1 MKRKFRDYYRELLLT
16 FPSFGWLCFFFVIPA
31 CIVYTFA
38 FRTSDA
44 TGTILPEWTIASLKA
59 LYDET
64 TFKIAWRTIWLSVT
78 TMVIC
83 VAAALPVSYY
93 MACAS
98 KARQRT
104 LLLFVVIPLWSC
116 FLVRIF
122 AWKVVLHPE
131 GLIKSLLVYCRLVDS
146 STSLLYNNVAVLIV
160 MVYSYLPF
168 AILPLYSAASKFNF
182 SLFEAAMDLGAT
194 KRRAFYSVFIPYM
207 KSALLTA
214 SLMVFIPAAGA
225 YIIPEVVGGKSSEML
240 GNTIARR
247 VFVDRSLPDASG
259 LALLLSAIIFI
270 PAIVIA
276 TVRANCSEVSE
287 RKKKRFSNGGNGKPA
302 NTISPPQSDQKGLQ
316 ASSSS
321 LPTIGSVN
329 ATSQPS
335 QQKG

>member
-1 MKRKFRDYYRELLLT
+1 VKGKFRDFYRELLLT
-16 FPSFGWLCFFFVIPA
+16 FPSFGWLSFFFVIPA

-38 FRTSDA
+38 FRASDV
-44 TGTILPEWTIASLKA
+44 TGSILPEWTVASLHA
-59 LYDET
+59 LCDEAMLH
-64 TFKIAWRTIWLSVT
+64 IAWRTMWLSVT
-78 TMVIC
+78 TMAIC
-83 VAAALPVSYY
+83 VTAALPVAYF

-131 GLIKSLLVYCRLVDS
+131 GLIKTFLVACSLVDT
-146 STSLLYNNVAVLIV
+146 STSLLYNNFAVLIV

-182 SLFEAAMDLGAT
+182 SLFEAAMDLGAS
-194 KRRAFYSVFIPYM
+194 KRHAFFSIFMPYIQP
-207 KSALLTA
+207 ALLTA

-225 YIIPEVVGGKSSEML
+225 YIIPEVVGGKNSEML

-276 TVRANCSEVSE
+276 
-287 RKKKRFSNGGNGKPA
+287 
-302 NTISPPQSDQKGLQ
+302 
-316 ASSSS
+316 S
-321 LPTIGSVN
+321 LR
-329 ATSQPS
+329 ATSQPRH
-335 QQKG
+335 KKR

>member
-1 MKRKFRDYYRELLLT
+1 MKGKFRDLYRELLLT
-16 FPSFGWLCFFFVIPA
+16 VPSFGWLTFFFIIPA

-38 FRTSDA
+38 FRASDA
-44 TGTILPEWTIASLKA
+44 TGTILPEWTVASLKA
-59 LYDET
+59 LFDEAT
-64 TFKIAWRTIWLSVT
+64 LEIAWRTVWLSVS
-78 TMVIC
+78 TMMIC
-83 VAAALPVSYY
+83 VTAALPVAYY
-93 MACAS
+93 MACAP

-131 GLIKSLLVYCRLVDS
+131 GIVKTILVTFGLVDS

-182 SLFEAAMDLGAT
+182 SLFEAALDLGAS
-194 KRRAFYSVFIPYM
+194 KRYAFYSVFVPYM
-207 KSALLTA
+207 KPALLTA

-247 VFVDRSLPDASG
+247 IFVDRSLPDASG
-259 LALLLSAIIFI
+259 LALLLSGIIFI

-276 TVRANCSEVSE
+276 SLKA
-287 RKKKRFSNGGNGKPA
+287 
-302 NTISPPQSDQKGLQ
+302 
-316 ASSSS
+316 ASA
-321 LPTIGSVN
+321 PR
-329 ATSQPS
+329 
-335 QQKG
+335 QQRRGIRP

>member
-1 MKRKFRDYYRELLLT
+1 MKGKFRDLYRELLLT
-16 FPSFGWLCFFFVIPA
+16 CPSFGWLSFFFVVPA

-38 FRTSDA
+38 FRASDA
-44 TGTILPEWTIASLKA
+44 TGTVLPEWTIASLKA
-59 LYDET
+59 LCDT
-64 TFKIAWRTIWLSVT
+64 TTLDIAWRTIWLSVT

-83 VAAALPVSYY
+83 VTAALPVSYH

-98 KARQRT
+98 KARQRR

-131 GLIKSLLVYCRLVDS
+131 GIIKSFLVTCGCVDS

-194 KRRAFYSVFIPYM
+194 KRYAFYAVFVPYM
-207 KSALLTA
+207 KPALLTA

-225 YIIPEVVGGKSSEML
+225 YVIPEVVGGKSSEML

-259 LALLLSAIIFI
+259 LALLLCAIIFI
-270 PAIVIA
+270 PAVVIA
-276 TVRANCSEVSE
+276 FVRAIPQTHQH
-287 RKKKRFSNGGNGKPA
+287 KR
-302 NTISPPQSDQKGLQ
+302 
-316 ASSSS
+316 
-321 LPTIGSVN
+321 
-329 ATSQPS
+329 
-335 QQKG
+335 

>member
-1 MKRKFRDYYRELLLT
+1 MT
-16 FPSFGWLCFFFVIPA
+16 VPSFAWLCLFFLIPA

-38 FRTSDA
+38 FRAADA
-44 TGTILPEWTIASLKA
+44 TGTVLSEWTGASLEA

-64 TFKIAWRTIWLSVT
+64 TVEIAWRTVWLSLTTMAICVT
-78 TMVIC
+78 T
-83 VAAALPVSYY
+83 ALPVAYF
-93 MACAS
+93 MACAP

-131 GLIKSLLVYCRLVDS
+131 GVLKSVLVAVGLADS
-146 STSLLYNNVAVLIV
+146 STSLLYNNAAVLVV

-182 SLFEAAMDLGAT
+182 ALFEAALDLGAT
-194 KRRAFYSVFIPYM
+194 KRHAFRSVFVPYM
-207 KSALLTA
+207 KPALLTA

-270 PAIVIA
+270 PAIVIG
-276 TVRANCSEVSE
+276 TF
-287 RKKKRFSNGGNGKPA
+287 K
-302 NTISPPQSDQKGLQ
+302 
-316 ASSSS
+316 ASS
-321 LPTIGSVN
+321 
-329 ATSQPS
+329 QPK
-335 QQKG
+335 QQKR

>member
-1 MKRKFRDYYRELLLT
+1 MKGRFRNLYRELALT
-16 FPSFGWLCFFFVIPA
+16 LPSFGWLCFFFVIPV

-44 TGTILPEWTIASLKA
+44 TGTVLSEWTVASLEA
-59 LYDET
+59 LFDET
-64 TFKIAWRTIWLSVT
+64 TLEIAWRTVWLSLS

-83 VAAALPVSYY
+83 VAAALPVAYF
-93 MACAS
+93 MACAP
-98 KARQRT
+98 KAHQRT

-131 GLIKSLLVYCRLVDS
+131 GILKSMLVMLGLVNS

-194 KRRAFYSVFIPYM
+194 KRYAFYAVFIPYM

-247 VFVDRSLPDASG
+247 VFVDRSLPDASV
-259 LALLLSAIIFI
+259 LALLLSGIVFI
-270 PAIVIA
+270 PAIVIGTFKA
-276 TVRANCSEVSE
+276 A
-287 RKKKRFSNGGNGKPA
+287 
-302 NTISPPQSDQKGLQ
+302 
-316 ASSSS
+316 
-321 LPTIGSVN
+321 
-329 ATSQPS
+329 SQPH
-335 QQKG
+335 QQKR